1 MHLKLLVVWQQD
13 VGEKETFLIYPTYS
27 FFVCKEEI
35 SNIKR
40 ILNIKN
46 IKYFFKILK
55 KYQVRVLLTHF
66 FLLVK
71 SSSVDFRLELECFLY
86 GEQRKG

>member
-13 VGEKETFLIYPTYS
+13 VGEKETFLIYPTY
-27 FFVCKEEI
+27 KEEI